1 MKKLISLLMVAVLA
15 FSCTACGTIGGPPSS
30 DVGNDTPVISTD
42 FETYDVSTKDGLH
55 DAVIHSP
62 DYNTKDDFWYYFYG
76 DKIYNRTD
84 KAYMLRSPGYFNLSS
99 LVLGTNYA
107 AEYPYPK
114 IEAEYLVGRFLKD
127 SRRFR
132 GWEPIGTGL

>member
-76 DKIYNRTD
+76 DKVYNCTED
-84 KAYMLRSPGYFNLSS
+84 TKGFNISSPAGFDLNIFIW
-99 LVLGTNYA
+99 VL
-107 AEYPYPK
+107 
-114 IEAEYLVGRFLKD
+114 IELLKNHIQKLL
-127 SRRFR
+127 
-132 GWEPIGTGL
+132 ENILTM